1 MPNFKYQICRYVCV
15 SGWKKSYFFE
25 KFGVLCFFDTSVLRF
40 VLLAQYRRIG
50 FLITI
55 PETRTDLSKN
65 IVSNMFKVN
74 NEGTTLTSLYH
85 SGVSAVNFQYIEMYL
100 GLYETSLME
109 LFLQKKVISAKRL
122 HHRCSGISI
131 DQIEYFLRACKIK
144 HKMKVLH
151 CP

>member
-1 MPNFKYQICRYVCV
+1 MCV

-55 PETRTDLSKN
+55 SETRTDLSKN

-100 GLYETSLME
+100 GLSETSLMD
-109 LFLQKKVISAKRL
+109 LFCRKRL
-122 HHRCSGISI
+122 FPQKGCIIDVLGIFI

>member
-1 MPNFKYQICRYVCV
+1 MCV

-100 GLYETSLME
+100 GLSETSLMD
-109 LFLQKKVISAKRL
+109 LFCRKRL
-122 HHRCSGISI
+122 FPQKGCIIDVPGIFI